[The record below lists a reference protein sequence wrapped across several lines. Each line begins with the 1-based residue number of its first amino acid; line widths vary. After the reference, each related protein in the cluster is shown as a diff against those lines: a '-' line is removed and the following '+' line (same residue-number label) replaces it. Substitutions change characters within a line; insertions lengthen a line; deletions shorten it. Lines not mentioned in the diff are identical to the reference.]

1 MRGPVDRH
9 VGGKKA
15 GAWRLGEGVFMGGLG
30 LTR

>member
-9 VGGKKA
+9 VGGKGA
-15 GAWRLGEGVFMGGLG
+15 GAWRLGGVSMGGLD